1 MTFLV
6 SINEFEGPLDLM
18 LHLIREKQL
27 SLFDLDLDVLTDQ
40 YIAYINA
47 MEEMSLE
54 IASEYLA
61 ELAGLLE
68 YKSKSLIPNAKTTS
82 EEIEEDPKE
91 KLVRRLI
98 EYQRFKDIASQL
110 NDRFNQ
116 RNKQLSKSVSSA
128 VEKWLI
134 DDDTLSLKGNP
145 YDLMKA
151 MNRCLK
157 HIALKQPLLTKTT
170 TSELTIEQIV
180 ELIKTRFED
189 VNGSFKLTEMIE
201 TANNLS
207 EAILMFLAVLELIKM
222 NEMIYHID
230 KKEVIWLKWSKIYA

>member
-40 YIAYINA
+40 YIAYIKA

-68 YKSKSLIPNAKTTS
+68 YKSKSLIPNVKITS

-98 EYQRFKDIASQL
+98 EYQRFKDIALQL
-110 NDRFNQ
+110 NDRFNE
-116 RNKQLSKSVSSA
+116 RNKQLSKSVSTTA
-128 VEKWLI
+128 EKWLI

-157 HIALKQPLLTKTT
+157 HIALTQPLMTKTT

-189 VNGSFKLTEMIE
+189 VNSSFKLIEMIE